1 MKSKDQHLL
10 EEAYEKV
17 CKSSDKDYLK
27 DALINPSLYELS
39 LYPIREE
46 DWEGNAITATEA
58 SIHTADN
65 GIEVFSRVYEDDS
78 VHIDE
83 LNHLIAAFKKHNPE
97 GITDNR

>member
-1 MKSKDQHLL
+1 MNKYL
-10 EEAYEKV
+10 ACTFEKV
-17 CKSSDKDYLK
+17 GKSPSRDYLK

-39 LYPIREE
+39 LYPIKAE

-58 SIHTADN
+58 LIHTADN
-65 GIEVFSRVYEDDS
+65 GIEVFSRTYEDGS

-83 LNHLIAAFKKHNPE
+83 LDRLIATFKKHNPE